1 MLGLIL
7 LSLGIFLVCFLSVGV
22 HWGFG
27 VPGGTKFGT
36 TKLAESRVKQA
47 APEQGCPN
55 RESVY
60 RQHPTLWN
68 ETEKVFTIILR
79 QVPL

>member
-1 MLGLIL
+1 MFQSVPVQVLG
-7 LSLGIFLVCFLSVGV
+7 
-22 HWGFG
+22 
-27 VPGGTKFGT
+27 KE
-36 TKLAESRVKQA
+36 LAESRVKQA

-68 ETEKVFTIILR
+68 KTEKAFTIIILD